1 MAKKESTFTNM
12 LVTLLLVTL
21 FASAA
26 LGVVYELT
34 KEDIAKAEAL
44 KLELAI
50 KRVVP
55 EFDNVPVDDKIRI
68 PSGTKGDTLTFYV
81 AKNGSDTVGYAI
93 ESFSKNAFSG
103 MLKVL
108 VGLQPDGSIYNIAV
122 LDHKET
128 PGLGSKM
135 LKSQSKWSEQFNGKN
150 PENYKLKVVKDDGDV
165 DAITASTITSRAYC
179 EAVQKAYDTLKENQA
194 KKKGVQK

>member
-1 MAKKESTFTNM
+1 MAKKESTFM
-12 LVTLLLVTL
+12 SMVLTLLLVTL

-44 KLELAI
+44 KLQLAI
-50 KRVVP
+50 KRVLP
-55 EFDNVPVDDKIRI
+55 EFDNSPADDKFRV
-68 PSGTKGDTLTFYV
+68 PSGSKGDTLTFYL
-81 AKNGSDTVGYAI
+81 AKKGQDTVGYAI
-93 ESFSKNAFSG
+93 ESYSKNSFSG
-103 MLKVL
+103 VLKIL
-108 VGLQPDGSIYNIAV
+108 VGLKPDGTINNIAV

-135 LKSQSKWSEQFNGKN
+135 LKSQTNWSEQFNGKN
-150 PENYKLKVVKDDGDV
+150 PATFVLKVRKDGGDV

-179 EAVQKAYDTLKENQA
+179 EAVQKAYSTLKESQA
-194 KKKGVQK
+194 KKGGKK

>member
-1 MAKKESTFTNM
+1 MAKKESTFINM
-12 LVTLLLVTL
+12 IVTL
-21 FASAA
+21 FVVTLCASAA

-55 EFDNVPVDDKIRI
+55 EFDNVPVEDNFKI
-68 PSGTKGDTLTFYV
+68 PSGTKGDTLIFYV
-81 AKNGSDTVGYAI
+81 AKKGNDTVGYAI

-103 MLKVL
+103 MLKIL
-108 VGLQPDGSIYNIAV
+108 VGLQPDGTIFNIAV

-150 PENYKLKVVKDDGDV
+150 PESFNLKVVKDDGDV

-179 EAVQKAYDTLKENQA
+179 EAVQKAFNTLKENQA
-194 KKKGVQK
+194 MKKGGQK

>member
-1 MAKKESTFTNM
+1 MV
-12 LVTLLLVTL
+12 VTLLLVTL

-55 EFDNVPVDDKIRI
+55 VFDNVPKDEKIKI
-68 PSGTKGDTLTFYV
+68 PADTKGDTLTFYL
-81 AKNGSDTVGYAI
+81 AKKGQDTVGYAI
-93 ESFSKNAFSG
+93 ETFSKKAFGG
-103 MLKVL
+103 MLKIL
-108 VGLQPDGSIYNIAV
+108 VGLEPDGTIYNIAV

-135 LKSQSKWSEQFNGKN
+135 MKSQSKWSEQFNGKN
-150 PENYKLKVVKDDGDV
+150 PENFILKVKKDDGDV

-179 EAVQKAYDTLKENQA
+179 EAVQKAYNTLKENQA
-194 KKKGVQK
+194 KKGGQQ